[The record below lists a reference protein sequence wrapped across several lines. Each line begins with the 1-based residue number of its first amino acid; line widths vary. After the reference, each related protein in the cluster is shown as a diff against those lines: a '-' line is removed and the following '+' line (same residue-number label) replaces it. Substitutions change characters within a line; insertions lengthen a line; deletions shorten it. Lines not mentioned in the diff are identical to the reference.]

1 MTMWCVQTLFVQRLH
16 EVEATGDLPG
26 SSTQGL
32 PQKELLSWYFD
43 KMVERCALPALPI
56 HNAWH
61 TQIQLLRALRRNVK
75 RISLQKHAPYSTSA
89 SQHSACLIE
98 APIYAVLLC
107 SHQYQ
112 TTEELSQDYRL
123 VCKIV
128 HHLIKRD
135 NVLIVLGTPDR
146 NEDESNE
153 AFAKRQQQER
163 VLAVNPNYSVD

>member
-1 MTMWCVQTLFVQRLH
+1 M
-16 EVEATGDLPG
+16 
-26 SSTQGL
+26 
-32 PQKELLSWYFD
+32 
-43 KMVERCALPALPI
+43 
-56 HNAWH
+56 
-61 TQIQLLRALRRNVK
+61 
-75 RISLQKHAPYSTSA
+75 
-89 SQHSACLIE
+89 
-98 APIYAVLLC
+98 LLC

-128 HHLIKRD
+128 HHLIRRD

-146 NEDESNE
+146 NEDESTE